1 MDNEQIKKTID
12 SPLEY
17 DESKEDTYCSL
28 LRDFFSKKIR
38 WFTINFYVWS
48 IFFMAVAI
56 ISAIQVCCTLRL
68 RVQWHFSDEDFR
80 LSDDQ
85 QTEHQAGNK
94 KTDKVME
101 GTYSKVNILRN
112 KKMNDEQI
120 KKIIDSPEEYNDTKE
135 ETYISYARDFFKNS
149 QQWAII
155 LVFVHFF
162 FFLALAILSGILF
175 LISETTKYQIMYA
188 ALFVVLFLIAYLIKI
203 FAWVWGSRNIISR
216 EIKRLE
222 LRIAELSNAVKEK

>member
-1 MDNEQIKKTID
+1 
-12 SPLEY
+12 
-17 DESKEDTYCSL
+17 
-28 LRDFFSKKIR
+28 
-38 WFTINFYVWS
+38 
-48 IFFMAVAI
+48 
-56 ISAIQVCCTLRL
+56 
-68 RVQWHFSDEDFR
+68 
-80 LSDDQ
+80 
-85 QTEHQAGNK
+85 
-94 KTDKVME
+94 
-101 GTYSKVNILRN
+101 
-112 KKMNDEQI
+112 MNDEQI
-120 KKIIDSPEEYNDTKE
+120 KKIIDSPEEYYDTKE